1 MSEPEN
7 FLARWSRRKAEQPA
21 ERAREANEKTDLQKQ
36 TGGVAAEAKTEDDQK
51 EGEEVDLSKLPPI
64 ESIGPETD
72 IRAFLQKGIPPELTR
87 AALRRVWTADPA
99 IRNFIGIAE
108 NQYDFATGSD
118 IPGFGPLTP
127 ADDVARMVRQIMGE
141 GAPRPLSPPEP
152 ERPPETA
159 APAPENETSAAS
171 PEVTEEDDSPLPQ
184 QVAALEPVPPEND
197 AVQQNG
203 VGEEPESP
211 APHSHGGALPR

>member
-7 FLARWSRRKAEQPA
+7 FLARWSRRKAEAEQPA
-21 ERAREANEKTDLQKQ
+21 DRARDTDETAQ
-36 TGGVAAEAKTEDDQK
+36 TPEQAGGVAAGAKQDDAGK

-87 AALRRVWTADPA
+87 AALRRVWSSDPA

-141 GAPRPLSPPEP
+141 GVPRPPSLPEP
-152 ERPPETA
+152 EP
-159 APAPENETSAAS
+159 S
-171 PEVTEEDDSPLPQ
+171 PEVELEPREKRPEPVEVADQSPAPH
-184 QVAALEPVPPEND
+184 QVAALDDVPPEND
-197 AVQQNG
+197 AVQQNE
-203 VGEEPESP
+203 VGEEEDT
-211 APHSHGGALPR
+211 AVPHSHGGALPR

>member
-7 FLARWSRRKAEQPA
+7 FLARWSRRKAEAEQPA
-21 ERAREANEKTDLQKQ
+21 GRAPDANEGVEPQEQ
-36 TGGVAAEAKTEDDQK
+36 PGGASAETKGEEAKK

-87 AALRRVWTADPA
+87 AALRRVWTSDPA

-127 ADDVARMVRQIMGE
+127 ADDVARMVSQIMRE
-141 GAPRPLSPPEP
+141 GVPRPPSLSEP
-152 ERPPETA
+152 E
-159 APAPENETSAAS
+159 PAPEADAKTLETNIEPAEVADESLAS
-171 PEVTEEDDSPLPQ
+171 H
-184 QVAALEPVPPEND
+184 QVAALDDVPTEND
-197 AVQQNG
+197 AVQQNE
-203 VGEEPESP
+203 VGEEEDSP

>member
-21 ERAREANEKTDLQKQ
+21 DRASDADENAVPQQ
-36 TGGVAAEAKTEDDQK
+36 QPGGVAAETKNDDAKN

-87 AALRRVWTADPA
+87 AALRQVWTSDPA

-141 GAPRPLSPPEP
+141 GVPRPLSPPEP
-152 ERPPETA
+152 SP
-159 APAPENETSAAS
+159 S
-171 PEVTEEDDSPLPQ
+171 PEANAQLLEKNTEPAEVAEDSPASQ
-184 QVAALEPVPPEND
+184 QVAALDDVPLEND
-197 AVQQNG
+197 AVQQNDES
-203 VGEEPESP
+203 EEDSP

>member
-7 FLARWSRRKAEQPA
+7 FLARWSRRKAEAEQPA
-21 ERAREANEKTDLQKQ
+21 GRARDANEKADPQEQ
-36 TGGVAAEAKTEDDQK
+36 PGGVAADAKQQETKK
-51 EGEEVDLSKLPPI
+51 EGEQVDLSKLPPI

-87 AALRRVWTADPA
+87 AALRQVWTSDPA

-141 GAPRPLSPPEP
+141 GVPRPPSPSEPEPSPEAEAEASQQSKEPAQVAESPP
-152 ERPPETA
+152 A
-159 APAPENETSAAS
+159 
-171 PEVTEEDDSPLPQ
+171 PQ
-184 QVAALEPVPPEND
+184 QLATLEDAPLEDAA
-197 AVQQNG
+197 AQQNG
-203 VGEEPESP
+203 PTEEEDSP
-211 APHSHGGALPR
+211 ASHSHGGALPR

>member
-21 ERAREANEKTDLQKQ
+21 DRAPDANETADPQKQ
-36 TGGVAAEAKTEDDQK
+36 PGGIAAEAKEEENKK

-87 AALRRVWTADPA
+87 AALRRVWTSDPA

-141 GAPRPLSPPEP
+141 GVPRPPSAS
-152 ERPPETA
+152 ET
-159 APAPENETSAAS
+159 EAS
-171 PEVTEEDDSPLPQ
+171 PAADAETLKKNTEPAEVAEESPASD
-184 QVAALEPVPPEND
+184 QVAALDDVPPQND
-197 AVQQNG
+197 AVQQNEA
-203 VGEEPESP
+203 GEEEDSP

>member
-7 FLARWSRRKAEQPA
+7 FLTRWSRRKAEAEQPA
-21 ERAREANEKTDLQKQ
+21 DRARDANEKADQQKQ
-36 TGGVAAEAKTEDDQK
+36 PDDVAAEAKK
-51 EGEEVDLSKLPPI
+51 EERTNEAEEVDLSKLPPI

-87 AALRRVWTADPA
+87 AALRRVWTSDPT

-127 ADDVARMVRQIMGE
+127 ADDVARMVSQIMRE
-141 GAPRPLSPPEP
+141 GVPRPPSLSEL
-152 ERPPETA
+152 E
-159 APAPENETSAAS
+159 PAPEADGKTLETNIEPAEVADESLAS
-171 PEVTEEDDSPLPQ
+171 H
-184 QVAALEPVPPEND
+184 QVAALDEVPPEND
-197 AVQQNG
+197 AVQQNE
-203 VGEEPESP
+203 VGEEEDSP

>member
-21 ERAREANEKTDLQKQ
+21 DRASDATEKLEQQKEP
-36 TGGVAAEAKTEDDQK
+36 GGVAAEAKEQEAKK

-87 AALRRVWTADPA
+87 AALRQVWTSDPA

-141 GAPRPLSPPEP
+141 GVPRPPSPSEA
-152 ERPPETA
+152 E
-159 APAPENETSAAS
+159 PAPEAKVETPETRPESIEVAEGSPAS
-171 PEVTEEDDSPLPQ
+171 H
-184 QVAALEPVPPEND
+184 QVAALDDVPPDND
-197 AVQQNG
+197 AVQQKE
-203 VGEEPESP
+203 VGEEEEDSP

>member
-7 FLARWSRRKAEQPA
+7 FLTRWSRRKAEQPA
-21 ERAREANEKTDLQKQ
+21 DRASDANEKADQQKQ
-36 TGGVAAEAKTEDDQK
+36 PGGAAAEAKEEETKK

-87 AALRRVWTADPA
+87 AALRQVWTSDPA

-141 GAPRPLSPPEP
+141 GVPRPPSPSEP
-152 ERPPETA
+152 E
-159 APAPENETSAAS
+159 PAPEADAQALETSTEPAEVADRVTCIS
-171 PEVTEEDDSPLPQ
+171 PSGCAGRRPTRE
-184 QVAALEPVPPEND
+184 
-197 AVQQNG
+197 
-203 VGEEPESP
+203 
-211 APHSHGGALPR
+211 

>member
-7 FLARWSRRKAEQPA
+7 FLARWSRRKAEAEQPA
-21 ERAREANEKTDLQKQ
+21 DRARDADEGVEPQEQPGAAPAETKGEK
-36 TGGVAAEAKTEDDQK
+36 AKK

-87 AALRRVWTADPA
+87 AALRRVWTSDPA

-141 GAPRPLSPPEP
+141 GVPRPPSLSEP
-152 ERPPETA
+152 E
-159 APAPENETSAAS
+159 PAPEADAKTLETNIEPAEVADETLAS
-171 PEVTEEDDSPLPQ
+171 HQVVALDEVPS
-184 QVAALEPVPPEND
+184 END
-197 AVQQNG
+197 AVQQNELG
-203 VGEEPESP
+203 AEEDSP

>member
-7 FLARWSRRKAEQPA
+7 FLARWSRRKAEQEQPA
-21 ERAREANEKTDLQKQ
+21 DRAPEANEKADQQ
-36 TGGVAAEAKTEDDQK
+36 EQPGGAEAKNEIKK
-51 EGEEVDLSKLPPI
+51 EGEEADLSKLPPI

-72 IRAFLQKGIPPELTR
+72 IRAFLRDGIPPELTR
-87 AALRRVWTADPA
+87 AALRRVWTSDPA

-127 ADDVARMVRQIMGE
+127 ADDVARMVREIMGE
-141 GAPRPLSPPEP
+141 GVPRPLSPSEP
-152 ERPPETA
+152 EQAPEIDAEAPEKNTVVTEA
-159 APAPENETSAAS
+159 AEESPAPQQLAEFDGVPSDDGAA
-171 PEVTEEDDSPLPQ
+171 Q
-184 QVAALEPVPPEND
+184 QKE
-197 AVQQNG
+197 
-203 VGEEPESP
+203 VGEEEDSP

>member
-7 FLARWSRRKAEQPA
+7 FLTRWSRRKAEAEQPA
-21 ERAREANEKTDLQKQ
+21 DRARDANEVVDPHQQ
-36 TGGVAAEAKTEDDQK
+36 PGAVAAGAKTEEAKK

-72 IRAFLQKGIPPELTR
+72 IRAFLQKGIPPELTK
-87 AALRRVWTADPA
+87 AALRRVWTSDPA

-141 GAPRPLSPPEP
+141 GVPRPLSPSQPEP
-152 ERPPETA
+152 SPQADAEVPGKSVEAAEVAEISPPPQHMA
-159 APAPENETSAAS
+159 ALNDPPLEDAATQQE
-171 PEVTEEDDSPLPQ
+171 EVGKEED
-184 QVAALEPVPPEND
+184 
-197 AVQQNG
+197 
-203 VGEEPESP
+203 SP

>member
-7 FLARWSRRKAEQPA
+7 FLARWSRRKAEAEQPA
-21 ERAREANEKTDLQKQ
+21 DHAGDANERGELQKQ
-36 TGGVAAEAKTEDDQK
+36 PGGAAVEAKDEQAK
-51 EGEEVDLSKLPPI
+51 EEGEDVDLSKLPPI

-72 IRAFLQKGIPPELTR
+72 IRAFLQKGIPPELTK
-87 AALRRVWTADPA
+87 AALRQVWTSDPA

-127 ADDVARMVRQIMGE
+127 ADDVAHMVRQIMGE
-141 GAPRPLSPPEP
+141 GVPRPPPLSEPEP
-152 ERPPETA
+152 SPEA
-159 APAPENETSAAS
+159 DAQALETSPEPAEVADESPAS
-171 PEVTEEDDSPLPQ
+171 D
-184 QVAALEPVPPEND
+184 QVAVLDDVPPQND
-197 AVQQNG
+197 AVQQN
-203 VGEEPESP
+203 EESEAEDSP

>member
-7 FLARWSRRKAEQPA
+7 FLARWSRRKADAEQPA
-21 ERAREANEKTDLQKQ
+21 DRAGDANEKAESQNQ
-36 TGGVAAEAKTEDDQK
+36 PGAVAEAKKGEAK
-51 EGEEVDLSKLPPI
+51 EEGEEVDLSKLPPI

-87 AALRRVWTADPA
+87 AALRRVWTSDPA

-127 ADDVARMVRQIMGE
+127 ADDVARMVSQIMRE
-141 GAPRPLSPPEP
+141 GVPRPLVPSES
-152 ERPPETA
+152 ERPAETD
-159 APAPENETSAAS
+159 APAPEPSVASAGIS
-171 PEVTEEDDSPLPQ
+171 DEEAPLPHE
-184 QVAALEPVPPEND
+184 VAALDNAPPEND
-197 AVQQNG
+197 AVQQ
-203 VGEEPESP
+203 
-211 APHSHGGALPR
+211 

>member
-7 FLARWSRRKAEQPA
+7 FLARWSRRKAEQEQPA
-21 ERAREANEKTDLQKQ
+21 DRTPEANEKADQQKQ
-36 TGGVAAEAKTEDDQK
+36 SGGVAAEANKEENKK

-87 AALRRVWTADPA
+87 AALRRVWTSDPA

-127 ADDVARMVRQIMGE
+127 ADDVARMVSEIMRE
-141 GAPRPLSPPEP
+141 GVPRPLSPSEP
-152 ERPPETA
+152 ERPPETD
-159 APAPENETSAAS
+159 APAPEKSVVSA
-171 PEVTEEDDSPLPQ
+171 EITEEQSPLPQ
-184 QVAALEPVPPEND
+184 QVAALDVPAEND
-197 AVQQNG
+197 AVQQNQ
-203 VGEEPESP
+203 VGEEEDSS

>member
-7 FLARWSRRKAEQPA
+7 FLTRWSRRKAEAEQPA
-21 ERAREANEKTDLQKQ
+21 DRARDANEKADQQKQ
-36 TGGVAAEAKTEDDQK
+36 PDDVAAEAKK
-51 EGEEVDLSKLPPI
+51 EESANEAEEVDLSKLPPI

-87 AALRRVWTADPA
+87 AALRRVWTSDPA

-127 ADDVARMVRQIMGE
+127 ADDVARMVSQIMRE
-141 GAPRPLSPPEP
+141 GVPRPPSPSEP
-152 ERPPETA
+152 E
-159 APAPENETSAAS
+159 PAPEADAKTPETNIEPA
-171 PEVTEEDDSPLPQ
+171 EVADESLTSD
-184 QVAALEPVPPEND
+184 QVAALDEVPLEND
-197 AVQQNG
+197 AVQQNE
-203 VGEEPESP
+203 VGEEEDSA

>member
-7 FLARWSRRKAEQPA
+7 FLARWSRRKAEAEQPA
-21 ERAREANEKTDLQKQ
+21 DHAGDANERGELQKQ
-36 TGGVAAEAKTEDDQK
+36 PGGAAVEAKDEEPKK
-51 EGEEVDLSKLPPI
+51 EGEDVDLSKLPPI

-87 AALRRVWTADPA
+87 AALRQVWTSDPA

-141 GAPRPLSPPEP
+141 GVPRPPAPIEP
-152 ERPPETA
+152 E
-159 APAPENETSAAS
+159 PAPEADAEPLETKTTPGDLAEESPAS
-171 PEVTEEDDSPLPQ
+171 H
-184 QVAALEPVPPEND
+184 QVALVGDGPPEDD
-197 AVQQNG
+197 AVQQNDQADEDH
-203 VGEEPESP
+203 V

>member
-21 ERAREANEKTDLQKQ
+21 DRASDADEKPDQQKQ
-36 TGGVAAEAKTEDDQK
+36 PGGVAAETKLDEAKK
-51 EGEEVDLSKLPPI
+51 EGEEVDLTKLPPI

-87 AALRRVWTADPA
+87 AALRQVWTSDPA

-141 GAPRPLSPPEP
+141 GVPRAPSPPEP
-152 ERPPETA
+152 E
-159 APAPENETSAAS
+159 PAPEADAQALETSPEPVEVAEESPAS
-171 PEVTEEDDSPLPQ
+171 D
-184 QVAALEPVPPEND
+184 QVAALDDVPLEND
-197 AVQQNG
+197 AVQQNE
-203 VGEEPESP
+203 VGDEEDST

>member
-7 FLARWSRRKAEQPA
+7 FLTRWSRRKAEAEQPA
-21 ERAREANEKTDLQKQ
+21 DRAHDANEKLDQQKQ
-36 TGGVAAEAKTEDDQK
+36 PDDVAAEAKNEEDK
-51 EGEEVDLSKLPPI
+51 KEEVDLSKLPSI

-87 AALRRVWTADPA
+87 AALRRVWTSDPA

-127 ADDVARMVRQIMGE
+127 ADDVARMVSQITRE
-141 GAPRPLSPPEP
+141 GVPRPPSPSEPEP
-152 ERPPETA
+152 SPEAEAEVEVPQQSTEPA
-159 APAPENETSAAS
+159 QVAENSPAP
-171 PEVTEEDDSPLPQ
+171 Q
-184 QVAALEPVPPEND
+184 QLAALEDGPLED
-197 AVQQNG
+197 AAAQQIEAN
-203 VGEEPESP
+203 EEEDSP
-211 APHSHGGALPR
+211 ASHSHGGALPR

>member
-7 FLARWSRRKAEQPA
+7 FLARWSRRKAEAEQPA
-21 ERAREANEKTDLQKQ
+21 DRAHDANEKLEHPKQ
-36 TGGVAAEAKTEDDQK
+36 PDQVAAEAEKGEDKK
-51 EGEEVDLSKLPPI
+51 EQVDLSKLPPI

-87 AALRRVWTADPA
+87 AALRRVWTSDPA

-127 ADDVARMVRQIMGE
+127 ADDVARMVSQIMRE
-141 GAPRPLSPPEP
+141 GVPRPLSSPEP
-152 ERPPETA
+152 ER
-159 APAPENETSAAS
+159 S
-171 PEVTEEDDSPLPQ
+171 PEAEAEAPQ
-184 QVAALEPVPPEND
+184 QTTEVAED
-197 AVQQNG
+197 
-203 VGEEPESP
+203 SP
-211 APHSHGGALPR
+211 APQRLAAVEDTPVEDGAAQQNEASEEEDSPAAHSHGGALPR

>member
-1 MSEPEN
+1 MSEPEH
-7 FLARWSRRKAEQPA
+7 FLARWSRRKAEAEQPA
-21 ERAREANEKTDLQKQ
+21 DRARDANE
-36 TGGVAAEAKTEDDQK
+36 GVEPQEKPRAAAAETKGKEAKK

-87 AALRRVWTADPA
+87 AALRRVWTNDPA

-141 GAPRPLSPPEP
+141 GVPRPPSLPESEPFPKAEPETLEKSPEP
-152 ERPPETA
+152 AEVAEES
-159 APAPENETSAAS
+159 PAS
-171 PEVTEEDDSPLPQ
+171 D
-184 QVAALEPVPPEND
+184 QVAALDYVPPQND
-197 AVQQNG
+197 AAQQNE
-203 VGEEPESP
+203 VGEEGASP
-211 APHSHGGALPR
+211 AAHSHGGALPR

>member
-21 ERAREANEKTDLQKQ
+21 DRAPDANETADPQKQ
-36 TGGVAAEAKTEDDQK
+36 PGGIAAEAKEEENKK

-87 AALRRVWTADPA
+87 AALRRVWTSDPA

-127 ADDVARMVRQIMGE
+127 ADDVARMVREIMRE
-141 GAPRPLSPPEP
+141 GVPRPASPSEP
-152 ERPPETA
+152 ER
-159 APAPENETSAAS
+159 APEADVQALETSTEPVEVAEESLAS
-171 PEVTEEDDSPLPQ
+171 D
-184 QVAALEPVPPEND
+184 QVAALDDVPPQND
-197 AVQQNG
+197 AVQQNEADD
-203 VGEEPESP
+203 EEDSP

>member
-7 FLARWSRRKAEQPA
+7 FLTRWSRRKAEAEQPA
-21 ERAREANEKTDLQKQ
+21 DRARDAIEKVDEQKRL
-36 TGGVAAEAKTEDDQK
+36 GSPAVEGKDEEAKK

-87 AALRRVWTADPA
+87 AALRRVWTSDPA

-127 ADDVARMVRQIMGE
+127 ADDVARMVSQIMRE
-141 GAPRPLSPPEP
+141 GVPRPPSPSEPEP
-152 ERPPETA
+152 SGKADADILEKTTE
-159 APAPENETSAAS
+159 PAEVATES
-171 PEVTEEDDSPLPQ
+171 PVAHR
-184 QVAALEPVPPEND
+184 VAALDDVPPEND
-197 AVQQNG
+197 AVQQNEA
-203 VGEEPESP
+203 GEEEESP

>member
-7 FLARWSRRKAEQPA
+7 FLARWSRRKAEAEQPA
-21 ERAREANEKTDLQKQ
+21 DRAPDATEKADLQKQ
-36 TGGVAAEAKTEDDQK
+36 PGGVAVEAKQDEAKK

-72 IRAFLQKGIPPELTR
+72 
-87 AALRRVWTADPA
+87 

-127 ADDVARMVRQIMGE
+127 ADDVARMVSQIMGE
-141 GAPRPLSPPEP
+141 GVPRPPSLPEP
-152 ERPPETA
+152 QPSREAELETGEKRA
-159 APAPENETSAAS
+159 EPVGVADHSPASH
-171 PEVTEEDDSPLPQ
+171 
-184 QVAALEPVPPEND
+184 QVAALDVPPEND
-197 AVQQNG
+197 AMQQNP
-203 VGEEPESP
+203 VGDEEEESP

>member
-7 FLARWSRRKAEQPA
+7 FLARWSRRKAEAEHPA
-21 ERAREANEKTDLQKQ
+21 DRARDANEQANPQ
-36 TGGVAAEAKTEDDQK
+36 QQPGAAATEAKKEEDKKD
-51 EGEEVDLSKLPPI
+51 EVDLSKLPPI

-72 IRAFLQKGIPPELTR
+72 IRAFLQKGIPPELTQ
-87 AALRRVWTADPA
+87 AALRRVWTSDPA

-127 ADDVARMVRQIMGE
+127 ADDVARMVSQIMRE
-141 GAPRPLSPPEP
+141 GVPRPPSPPEP
-152 ERPPETA
+152 EPSAEADAETLEKNT
-159 APAPENETSAAS
+159 APAEVMDESSAS
-171 PEVTEEDDSPLPQ
+171 N
-184 QVAALEPVPPEND
+184 QVAALTDVPPEND
-197 AVQQNG
+197 AAQQNE
-203 VGEEPESP
+203 VGEEDESP

>member
-7 FLARWSRRKAEQPA
+7 FLTRWSRRKVEAEQPVD
-21 ERAREANEKTDLQKQ
+21 RASDANEKAGPQEQ
-36 TGGVAAEAKTEDDQK
+36 PGGVAAEAKQDEAKK

-72 IRAFLQKGIPPELTR
+72 IRAFLQKGIPSELTR
-87 AALRRVWTADPA
+87 AALRQVWTSDPA

-141 GAPRPLSPPEP
+141 GVPRPPSPSEP
-152 ERPPETA
+152 E
-159 APAPENETSAAS
+159 PAPEADAQALQTSTEPVEVAEESPAS
-171 PEVTEEDDSPLPQ
+171 D
-184 QVAALEPVPPEND
+184 QVAALDDVSPQND
-197 AVQQNG
+197 AVQQNEAS
-203 VGEEPESP
+203 EEEDSS

>member
-7 FLARWSRRKAEQPA
+7 FLARWSRRKTEAEQPA
-21 ERAREANEKTDLQKQ
+21 ERAPDAAAKAEQQKQ
-36 TGGVAAEAKTEDDQK
+36 PGGVAAEAKQEDK
-51 EGEEVDLSKLPPI
+51 KEEVDLSKLPPV

-87 AALRRVWTADPA
+87 AALRRVWTSDPA

-141 GAPRPLSPPEP
+141 GLPRPPSPLEPEPSAQADAEASEKSVEPSAVAEISPPSQQMAALDDA
-152 ERPPETA
+152 PPEDA
-159 APAPENETSAAS
+159 AA
-171 PEVTEEDDSPLPQ
+171 Q
-184 QVAALEPVPPEND
+184 QDE
-197 AVQQNG
+197 
-203 VGEEPESP
+203 VGEQEDSP

>member
-7 FLARWSRRKAEQPA
+7 FLARWSRRKVEAEQPA
-21 ERAREANEKTDLQKQ
+21 DRTPDANEGADAEKQ
-36 TGGVAAEAKTEDDQK
+36 SGAGAAEAKTELAEK
-51 EGEEVDLSKLPPI
+51 TEEVDLSKLPPV

-87 AALRRVWTADPA
+87 AALRRVWTSDPA

-141 GAPRPLSPPEP
+141 GVPRP
-152 ERPPETA
+152 
-159 APAPENETSAAS
+159 PAPVEPASTPQADAET
-171 PEVTEEDDSPLPQ
+171 PEEKTERLE
-184 QVAALEPVPPEND
+184 VAEESLTSHQMAVVNDVPPNND
-197 AVQQNG
+197 AV
-203 VGEEPESP
+203 
-211 APHSHGGALPR
+211 LK

>member
-7 FLARWSRRKAEQPA
+7 FLARWSRRKADAEQPA
-21 ERAREANEKTDLQKQ
+21 DRASDANDKADPQKQ
-36 TGGVAAEAKTEDDQK
+36 PGAVAAEAKDQENKK

-87 AALRRVWTADPA
+87 AALRRVWTSDPA

-141 GAPRPLSPPEP
+141 GVPRPPSLPEP
-152 ERPPETA
+152 E
-159 APAPENETSAAS
+159 PAPEVAAETLEKNPEPAEVADQPPAS
-171 PEVTEEDDSPLPQ
+171 D
-184 QVAALEPVPPEND
+184 QVAALEEVPPKND
-197 AVQQNG
+197 AVQQNQLD
-203 VGEEPESP
+203 EEADSA

>member
-21 ERAREANEKTDLQKQ
+21 DRASEANEKADQQ
-36 TGGVAAEAKTEDDQK
+36 RQPGGVAAEAKTEESQTA
-51 EGEEVDLSKLPPI
+51 GEEVDLSKLPSI

-72 IRAFLQKGIPPELTR
+72 IRAFFQKGIPPELTR
-87 AALRRVWTADPA
+87 AALRRVWTSDPA

-127 ADDVARMVRQIMGE
+127 ADDVARMVSQIMGE
-141 GAPRPLSPPEP
+141 GVPRPLSPSEPARAPEIDAEASEKSTEVAEAAEDSP
-152 ERPPETA
+152 APQQLAQLDEVPADDGAAQQKEVGEEDD
-159 APAPENETSAAS
+159 APAP
-171 PEVTEEDDSPLPQ
+171 Q
-184 QVAALEPVPPEND
+184 
-197 AVQQNG
+197 
-203 VGEEPESP
+203 
-211 APHSHGGALPR
+211 SHGGALPR

>member
-7 FLARWSRRKAEQPA
+7 FLARWSRRKAEAEQPA
-21 ERAREANEKTDLQKQ
+21 DRADDANERGELQQ
-36 TGGVAAEAKTEDDQK
+36 PGGAAAEAKDEQAKK
-51 EGEEVDLSKLPPI
+51 EGDEVDLSKLPPI

-87 AALRRVWTADPA
+87 AALRRVWTSDPA

-127 ADDVARMVRQIMGE
+127 ADDVARMVREIMRE
-141 GAPRPLSPPEP
+141 GVPRPPPRSEPEP
-152 ERPPETA
+152 SPEADAETLEKNTETA
-159 APAPENETSAAS
+159 EVADEAPAARE
-171 PEVTEEDDSPLPQ
+171 
-184 QVAALEPVPPEND
+184 VAALDDVPPEND
-197 AVQQNG
+197 AAQQND
-203 VGEEPESP
+203 VGEEDEASP

>member
-21 ERAREANEKTDLQKQ
+21 DRARDANEKADPQKQ
-36 TGGVAAEAKTEDDQK
+36 PGGVAAEAKAEATKK
-51 EGEEVDLSKLPPI
+51 EEEEVDLSKLPPI

-87 AALRRVWTADPA
+87 AALRQVWTSDPA

-141 GAPRPLSPPEP
+141 GVPRPVSPVEP
-152 ERPPETA
+152 ERSPETDVK
-159 APAPENETSAAS
+159 APEKSAEAAEVAEDSSAPQQFAARDDAAS
-171 PEVTEEDDSPLPQ
+171 EEDG
-184 QVAALEPVPPEND
+184 AA
-197 AVQQNG
+197 QQNEMG
-203 VGEEPESP
+203 KEEESS

>member
-21 ERAREANEKTDLQKQ
+21 DRASDANEKADQQKQ
-36 TGGVAAEAKTEDDQK
+36 PGGIAAEAKQEEHEK
-51 EGEEVDLSKLPPI
+51 AGEEVDLSKLPPI

-87 AALRRVWTADPA
+87 AALRRVWTSDPA

-127 ADDVARMVRQIMGE
+127 ADDVARMVSQIMRE
-141 GAPRPLSPPEP
+141 GVPRPPLPSEP
-152 ERPPETA
+152 ERPPEPD
-159 APAPENETSAAS
+159 APAPEQSVASAGT
-171 PEVTEEDDSPLPQ
+171 TEEESPLPQ
-184 QVAALEPVPPEND
+184 QVAALDKTPPEND
-197 AVQQNG
+197 AMQQNQA
-203 VGEEPESP
+203 GEAEDAP

>member
-7 FLARWSRRKAEQPA
+7 FLARWSRRKAEQPDD
-21 ERAREANEKTDLQKQ
+21 RARDATEKAEQQQQPDN
-36 TGGVAAEAKTEDDQK
+36 GAAEAKDNETKK

-87 AALRRVWTADPA
+87 AALRRVWTSDPA

-127 ADDVARMVRQIMGE
+127 ADDVAGMVSRIMRE
-141 GAPRPLSPPEP
+141 GVPRPLQPSEPEP
-152 ERPPETA
+152 SPQADAETF
-159 APAPENETSAAS
+159 EAS
-171 PEVTEEDDSPLPQ
+171 TKSTESVQAGEISSPPQ
-184 QVAALEPVPPEND
+184 QVAALEDALPED
-197 AVQQNG
+197 GAAQQAELG
-203 VGEEPESP
+203 DEDDSP

>member
-7 FLARWSRRKAEQPA
+7 FLARWSRRKAEAEQPA
-21 ERAREANEKTDLQKQ
+21 DHAGDANERGELQKQ
-36 TGGVAAEAKTEDDQK
+36 PGGAAVEAKDEEPKK
-51 EGEEVDLSKLPPI
+51 EGEDVDLSKLPPI

-87 AALRRVWTADPA
+87 AALRRVWTSDPA

-127 ADDVARMVRQIMGE
+127 ADDVARMVSQIMGE
-141 GAPRPLSPPEP
+141 GVPRPPSLSEPEP
-152 ERPPETA
+152 
-159 APAPENETSAAS
+159 APKADTKTLEPNIEPAEVADESLAS
-171 PEVTEEDDSPLPQ
+171 H
-184 QVAALEPVPPEND
+184 QVAARKGVPSEND
-197 AVQQNG
+197 AVQQNE
-203 VGEEPESP
+203 VGEEGDPP

>member
-7 FLARWSRRKAEQPA
+7 FLARWSRRKAEAEQPA
-21 ERAREANEKTDLQKQ
+21 DHAGDANERGELQKQ
-36 TGGVAAEAKTEDDQK
+36 PGGAAVEAKDEEPKK
-51 EGEEVDLSKLPPI
+51 EGEDVDLSKLPPI

-87 AALRRVWTADPA
+87 AALRRVWTSDPA

-127 ADDVARMVRQIMGE
+127 ADDVARMVREIMRE
-141 GAPRPLSPPEP
+141 GVPRPPPPSEPEPSPEADAETLEKNTETAEVADESPAPR
-152 ERPPETA
+152 
-159 APAPENETSAAS
+159 
-171 PEVTEEDDSPLPQ
+171 
-184 QVAALEPVPPEND
+184 QVAALDDVPPENG
-197 AVQQNG
+197 AVQQDEQD
-203 VGEEPESP
+203 EEE
-211 APHSHGGALPR
+211 

>member
-7 FLARWSRRKAEQPA
+7 FLTRWSRRKAEAEQPA
-21 ERAREANEKTDLQKQ
+21 ERARDASEEAPDQQKQ
-36 TGGVAAEAKTEDDQK
+36 PDSEAKEDQVK
-51 EGEEVDLSKLPPI
+51 KEEVDLSKLPPI

-87 AALRRVWTADPA
+87 AALRRVWTSDPA

-127 ADDVARMVRQIMGE
+127 ADDVARMVRQIMQE
-141 GAPRPLSPPEP
+141 GVPRPPSPIEQERAPGTDVEGPENSIEVAEVAQKLPEP
-152 ERPPETA
+152 QELAPVDDVPTEDGA
-159 APAPENETSAAS
+159 AQQNEVGDQEEDPAP
-171 PEVTEEDDSPLPQ
+171 
-184 QVAALEPVPPEND
+184 
-197 AVQQNG
+197 
-203 VGEEPESP
+203 
-211 APHSHGGALPR
+211 PHSHGGALPR

>member
-7 FLARWSRRKAEQPA
+7 FLARWSRRKAEQEQPA
-21 ERAREANEKTDLQKQ
+21 DRAPEANEKADQQKQ
-36 TGGVAAEAKTEDDQK
+36 SGAAEAKNEEIKK
-51 EGEEVDLSKLPPI
+51 EGEEADLSKLPPI

-87 AALRRVWTADPA
+87 AALRRVWSSDPA
-99 IRNFIGIAE
+99 IRSFIGIAE

-127 ADDVARMVRQIMGE
+127 ADDVARMVREIMGE
-141 GAPRPLSPPEP
+141 GVPRPLSPSQP
-152 ERPPETA
+152 ER
-159 APAPENETSAAS
+159 APEIDAEAPEKSA
-171 PEVTEEDDSPLPQ
+171 EVAEAVEDSSAPQ
-184 QVAALEPVPPEND
+184 QLAELDEVPSDDGAA
-197 AVQQNG
+197 QQTE
-203 VGEEPESP
+203 VGEEEDSQ